1 MGSLYICPTPI
12 GNLDDISKRVI
23 DTLSSVDF
31 IYCEDTRRAGKLVSK
46 FGIDTPLKSFFLGN
60 EHSKNDEILS
70 LLKEGKDIALISD
83 AGTPLISDP
92 GSELI
97 LDLVNNDLNVI
108 SLPGPSSILP
118 ALTVSGFNIN
128 EFQFL
133 GFIPKSGKEREL
145 YMQKLVSSKI
155 TSVCFTSPKRL
166 KKDLSFFCENDFKNN
181 IVVCREISKKFETI
195 YRGNAKALL
204 QILPE
209 DIKGEITIVVE
220 GTPSNKTRD
229 FDLEKT
235 LKILTNSNLSK
246 KDISKAVS
254 EISNYSSNEIYDLIK
269 DL

>member
-1 MGSLYICPTPI
+1 M
-12 GNLDDISKRVI
+12 V
-23 DTLSSVDF
+23 
-31 IYCEDTRRAGKLVSK
+31 
-46 FGIDTPLKSFFLGN
+46 
-60 EHSKNDEILS
+60 
-70 LLKEGKDIALISD
+70 
-83 AGTPLISDP
+83 
-92 GSELI
+92 
-97 LDLVNNDLNVI
+97 LVNNDSNVV

-118 ALTVSGFNIN
+118 ALTVSGFNLN

-133 GFIPKSGKEREL
+133 GFIPKSGKDREL
-145 YMQKLVSSKI
+145 YMQKLISSKI

-166 KKDLSFFCENDFKNN
+166 KKDLSFFYENDFKNN
-181 IVVCREISKKFETI
+181 IVICREISKKFETI
-195 YRGNAKALL
+195 YRGNAEALL

-209 DIKGEITIVVE
+209 DIKGEITFVVE

-229 FDLEKT
+229 FDLEKS

>member
-1 MGSLYICPTPI
+1 MGSFYICPTPI
-12 GNLDDISKRVI
+12 GNLDDISKRVV
-23 DTLSSVDF
+23 DTLSGVDF

-46 FGIDTPLKSFFLGN
+46 FEIDTPLKSYFLGN
-60 EHSKNDEILS
+60 EHIKKDEILS
-70 LLKEGKDIALISD
+70 LLKDGKDIALISD

-92 GSELI
+92 GMELI
-97 LDLVNNDLNVI
+97 KDLVANEINII

-118 ALTVSGFNIN
+118 ALTVSGFDIN

-133 GFIPKSGKEREL
+133 GFIPKSGKERVL
-145 YMQKLVSSKI
+145 FFQKIATSKV

-166 KKDLSFFCENDFKNN
+166 KKELLYFLENNLENK
-181 IVVCREISKKFETI
+181 IVICREISKKFETI
-195 YRGNAKALL
+195 YRGNAEDLL
-204 QILPE
+204 QSLPE
-209 DIKGEITIVVE
+209 DIKGEITLVVE
-220 GTPSNKTRD
+220 GNPSNKTRD

-235 LKILTNSNLSK
+235 LKILSNSNLSK